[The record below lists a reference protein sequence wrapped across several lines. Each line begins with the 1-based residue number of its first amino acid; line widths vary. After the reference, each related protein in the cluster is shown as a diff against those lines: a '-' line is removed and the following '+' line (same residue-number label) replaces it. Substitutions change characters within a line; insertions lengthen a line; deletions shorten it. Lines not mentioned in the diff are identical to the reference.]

1 MKLLCDQMLG
11 SLAKWL
17 RLLGFDTF
25 YANAEIM
32 DDELLDI
39 ARRDHRIL
47 ITRDKELIQRAK
59 KKNVEVIE
67 ITSIDLDQQLQRVL
81 QHFQIKDSTILSRCT
96 LCNSLL
102 KEVEKK
108 DVIGKIPEK
117 VFEQHDRYW
126 LCSTCNKIYWS
137 GSHYQNIIEK
147 IKSITKKGS

>member
-102 KEVEKK
+102 KEVEKN
-108 DVIGKIPEK
+108 DIIGKIPEK
-117 VFEQHDRYW
+117 VLEQHDRYW
-126 LCSTCNKIYWS
+126 VCSTCNKIYWS

-147 IKSITKKGS
+147 IKNITKKGS